1 MALKDVHGNPVS
13 LSDPSGLAVVD
24 RFVLGFPGAETS
36 ALDILGLAERD
47 DAPYVQAC
55 AAALKLFAET
65 PQAPRAA
72 LKHIARGRSSA
83 VQASERERRL
93 LDAVAAWAE
102 GDLDRAID
110 LHEAQARECPRDL
123 PSIKIGQYHCF
134 NRGDSPRMLRM
145 ALAAAPAAADC
156 APVHGMVAFGYEQC
170 HLLSQAEASAR
181 RAIAMQRKEPWSHHA
196 LAHVLITQ
204 GRFDEG
210 LAFMDEMQSTWTG
223 LSSFMLTH
231 NHWHRALFLIEQM
244 RLDEALALHDAQVW
258 GVNKD
263 YSQDQIGCV
272 SLLARLE
279 LAGQAVGDA
288 RWQDV
293 ADKLVSRIDDHVQ
306 PFLDMHY
313 LYGLAR
319 ASRSEAEQMLS
330 NIAAYAVDAPA
341 PVRASW
347 QEVAVPACRGLLAHA
362 RGEHADAARHLGTA
376 LPRMVEIGGSH
387 AQRDLF
393 EQIRLDALLNSGQ
406 FATAQNLLQPL
417 VNQMPQSARLTQL
430 MRRIYPALGLSQI
443 AQH

>member
-1 MALKDVHGNPVS
+1 MALQDLYGNPVS
-13 LSDPSGLAVVD
+13 LGDPSGLAVVN
-24 RFVLGFPGAETS
+24 RFAQGFPGAESS
-36 ALDILGLAERD
+36 ALDILGLAEKD

-65 PQAPRAA
+65 PQAPRSA
-72 LKHIARGRSSA
+72 LKHVARGRASA
-83 VQASERERRL
+83 VRASERELRL

-102 GDLDRAID
+102 GDIDRAID
-110 LHEAQARECPRDL
+110 LHDEQARACPRDL

-134 NRGDSPRMLRM
+134 NRGESPRMLRM
-145 ALAAAPAAADC
+145 ALAAATAAADI

-170 HLLSQAEASAR
+170 HLLDQAERSAR
-181 RAIAMQRKEPWSHHA
+181 RAITMQRKEPWSHHA

-210 LAFMDEMQSTWTG
+210 LAFMNDVQDTWDG

-231 NHWHRALFLIEQM
+231 NHWHRALFLIEQR
-244 RLDEALALHDAQVW
+244 RLDEALALHDARVW

-263 YSQDQIGCV
+263 YSQDQIGSV

-279 LAGQAVGDA
+279 LAGHSVGDA

-293 ADKLVSRIDDHVQ
+293 ADRLVGRIDDHVQ

-319 ASRSEAEQMLS
+319 ASRPQADLMMASIE
-330 NIAAYAVDAPA
+330 AYAPQAPKGTRGAWVD
-341 PVRASW
+341 
-347 QEVAVPACRGLLAHA
+347 VAVPACRGLLAHA
-362 RGEHADAARHLGTA
+362 RGLHAQAARELGVA
-376 LPRMVEIGGSH
+376 LPRMIEIGGSH

-393 EQIRLDALLNSGQ
+393 EQIRMDALVQTGQ
-406 FATAQNLLQPL
+406 FATAQNLLQQQANLYPASL
-417 VNQMPQSARLTQL
+417 
-430 MRRIYPALGLSQI
+430 RIRNLLDRVYPALGL
-443 AQH
+443 AGLG

>member
-1 MALKDVHGNPVS
+1 MSLHDLYGNPVS
-13 LSDPSGLAVVD
+13 LSDSAGLAVVN
-24 RFVLGFPGAETS
+24 RFAQGFPGAEPS
-36 ALDILGLAERD
+36 ALDILGLAEHD

-65 PQAPRAA
+65 PQAPRSA
-72 LKHIARGRSSA
+72 LKHIARGRKSA
-83 VQASERERRL
+83 VQATERELRL

-102 GDLDRAID
+102 GDIDRAIA
-110 LHEAQARECPRDL
+110 LHDEQARVCPRDL
-123 PSIKIGQYHCF
+123 PSLKIGQYHCF
-134 NRGDSPRMLRM
+134 NRGDSPRMLGM
-145 ALAAAPAAADC
+145 ALAAAPAAADI

-170 HLLSQAEASAR
+170 HLLHQAEHSAR
-181 RAIAMQRKEPWSHHA
+181 RAISLQRKEPWSHHA

-210 LAFMDEMQSTWTG
+210 LAFMDDVQDTWEG

-244 RLDEALALHDAQVW
+244 RLDEALALHDARVW

-263 YSQDQIGCV
+263 YSQDQIGSV

-279 LAGQAVGDA
+279 LAGQTVGDA

-293 ADKLVSRIDDHVQ
+293 ANRLVGRVDDHVQ

-319 ASRSEAEQMLS
+319 ANRPQADLMMASIEAH
-330 NIAAYAVDAPA
+330 AAQAPA
-341 PVRASW
+341 ATRAAW
-347 QEVAVPACRGLLAHA
+347 VEVAVPACRGLLAHA
-362 RGEHADAARHLGTA
+362 RGAHAQAAQQLGQA
-376 LPRMVEIGGSH
+376 LPRMIEIGGSH

-393 EQIRLDALLNSGQ
+393 EQIRIDALIHSGQ
-406 FATAQNLLQPL
+406 FAAAQNLLQQQGNLYPTSQRIRGL
-417 VNQMPQSARLTQL
+417 LARV
-430 MRRIYPALGLSQI
+430 YPALGLPV
-443 AQH
+443 